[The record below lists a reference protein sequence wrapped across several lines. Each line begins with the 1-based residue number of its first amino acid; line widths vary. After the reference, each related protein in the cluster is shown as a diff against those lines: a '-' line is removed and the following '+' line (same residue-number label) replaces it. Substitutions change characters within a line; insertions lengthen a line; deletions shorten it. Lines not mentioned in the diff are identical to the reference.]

1 MDKIRNL
8 AIIDSKFPLP
18 SGEIESLRISSNE
31 YSVENISK
39 SFHKMRTSST
49 QIATPNQEI
58 EFTITLENTS
68 EFEIFDIKIHDIL
81 PKELV
86 FIEGSVKIDGVS
98 YPNLD
103 PISGFILPHALPPF
117 SKIIITYSAK
127 LAEMPIGREANSM
140 SKITFS
146 VDKMRDVTENSNET
160 TIKAVQNLIEIV
172 KTADKTIAKHND
184 IIKFTNTITNRGT
197 ELENIAIPHGTSA
210 YMGPIAVLTDIII
223 EGPSNID
230 FKKAGISAAIGALE
244 GGLSAAGLPVGVL
257 VATNAALSAGESV
270 YSDLTDNACKE
281 TNYSGWDIAA
291 HAAISAGV
299 SALFTAVGGAS
310 NGRELSAMH
319 KSSSAAK
326 KALGAKG
333 LNPAVK
339 KNLGNT
345 ISAYSKSLGKF
356 GKDCLVDAVISTPFS
371 TFSSKYATAGYDN
384 VFGG

>member
-58 EFTITLENTS
+58 EFTIILENTS

-81 PKELV
+81 PKELM
-86 FIEGSVKIDGVS
+86 FIEGSVKIDSVS
-98 YPNLD
+98 YPNLN

-160 TIKAVQNLIEIV
+160 TINAVQNLIEIV

-197 ELENIAIPHGTSA
+197 ELENIAI
-210 YMGPIAVLTDIII
+210 
-223 EGPSNID
+223 
-230 FKKAGISAAIGALE
+230 
-244 GGLSAAGLPVGVL
+244 
-257 VATNAALSAGESV
+257 
-270 YSDLTDNACKE
+270 YSDPLPPNTQFLSGSLTINNIVNKE
-281 TNYSGWDIAA
+281 LDPT
-291 HAAISAGV
+291 
-299 SALFTAVGGAS
+299 
-310 NGRELSAMH
+310 
-319 KSSSAAK
+319 
-326 KALGAKG
+326 KG
-333 LNPAVK
+333 LEIPKLQQNETLIIVYEVK
-339 KNLGNT
+339 IL
-345 ISAYSKSLGKF
+345 
-356 GKDCLVDAVISTPFS
+356 
-371 TFSSKYATAGYDN
+371 
-384 VFGG
+384 